1 MSPPGF
7 PPSQPRY
14 RTARPSSR
22 QNGGWGSS
30 EGGGKERKTAAAS
43 GAGPGDAGG
52 GEASRGREGGGSP
65 EKFRVANMVVRI
77 APCNGTR
84 SARHRVAPGR
94 GGRQWDMAG
103 KVWGHPRTGQGD
115 VGRTVTKPGDTVAQT
130 VMAQTGGTRTRLW
143 WQCGTW
149 VGWGRGYSRAPGRPR
164 RGLWDTVKLWDVA
177 RGGSGGYGARQ
188 SAGMWLRWGWDIPG
202 WEWGRW
208 ESTTRSGVGLKD
220 VGRGGDTATARRGN
234 GCDGTA
240 LRSERDGDT
249 ATVGRGHG
257 HGGVGRGHGGVG
269 RGHGAMGP
277 PPTFSFLRALNFF
290 RHSTVSCLCIM
301 EATVERCCGD
311 SGVSTGRAPHGDGV
325 GRAGGQWGGG
335 HTYADPRVL
344 EGLVG
349 GDALGRVD
357 GQHLVDEV
365 LGFGGDRVPLRGG
378 ELRGHSRTGRGGGGC
393 GPLSPG
399 GGRGGNGA
407 LTS

>member
-130 VMAQTGGTRTRLW
+130 VTAQTGGTRTRLW

-164 RGLWDTVKLWDVA
+164 RGLWDTVKPWDVA

-335 HTYADPRVL
+335 A
-344 EGLVG
+344 
-349 GDALGRVD
+349 
-357 GQHLVDEV
+357 HL
-365 LGFGGDRVPLRGG
+365 RRP
-378 ELRGHSRTGRGGGGC
+378 TG
-393 GPLSPG
+393 
-399 GGRGGNGA
+399 A
-407 LTS
+407 